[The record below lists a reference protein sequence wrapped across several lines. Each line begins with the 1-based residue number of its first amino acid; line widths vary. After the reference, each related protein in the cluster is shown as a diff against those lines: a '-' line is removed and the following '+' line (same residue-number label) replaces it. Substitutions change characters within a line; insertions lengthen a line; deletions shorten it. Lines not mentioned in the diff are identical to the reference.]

1 MRNGQS
7 TGGRRASDVPTKT
20 QPIVREVPRIRHV
33 LAGASAITIS
43 LLMAFAILEF
53 GFARFFYTNEAELRQ
68 DEFDPE
74 LGWRLNPGEYT
85 IKAPQAFMTHTV
97 SINQMGLREAHTP
110 LRNSS
115 SPVRR
120 VVVLGDSFTFGQG
133 VDDTTLF
140 TTQLERRLNERQ
152 TEIRYEVVNAGV
164 PGYGTGQELILTRR
178 LMALGVVG
186 QIYVLNIFTNDLLD
200 NLRLDYG
207 SRMTN
212 PIQPGFTL
220 DADGRLTFSYR
231 PQRILR
237 EGSNL
242 VAAQQRPTSML
253 FSVLQVRLRSL
264 AQTKPGFVR
273 FARTLGFD
281 VTVPRLPGVI
291 SAWYD
296 DEVLR
301 RGIPLMKALLAE
313 IDATVK
319 KRNAVLL
326 VSLIPSPMQ
335 VYKDAYGEI
344 LRASFPDDPMA
355 QGFLTDPNRAQRLI
369 RLMCQELNLPFLDVY
384 DEFAA
389 SNRSLYVPVDGHFN
403 EAGHA
408 LYAES
413 LEQFVRAH
421 LPEAAQRSTRLPE
434 AIH

>member
-1 MRNGQS
+1 MRDGGS
-7 TGGRRASDVPTKT
+7 GETGTAGVPQKT
-20 QPIVREVPRIRHV
+20 EPITREVPRIRRV
-33 LAGASAITIS
+33 LAAAVAITIS
-43 LLMAFAILEF
+43 LLLAFAILEF
-53 GFARFFYTNEAELRQ
+53 GFARFYYTNDAELRQ
-68 DEFDPE
+68 DEFDPD
-74 LGWRLNPGEYT
+74 LGWRLKPGEYT
-85 IKAPQAFMTHTV
+85 VKAPQAFMTHAV

-110 LRNSS
+110 LLNST

-133 VDDTTLF
+133 VDDATLF
-140 TTQLERRLNERQ
+140 TTQLERRLNQRQ
-152 TEIRYEVVNAGV
+152 AAIRYEVINAGV
-164 PGYGTGQELILTRR
+164 PGYGTGQELILTRW
-178 LMALGVVG
+178 LMAGGVVG
-186 QIYVLNIFTNDLLD
+186 QVYVLNLFTNDLLD

-212 PIQPGFTL
+212 PVQPGFAL
-220 DADGRLTFSYR
+220 DPDGRLTFSYR
-231 PQRILR
+231 PQQILR

-273 FARTLGFD
+273 LARTLGFD

-296 DEVLR
+296 DEVLQQ
-301 RGIPLMKALLAE
+301 GLPLMKSLLAE

-319 KRNAVLL
+319 MRNAVLL

-335 VYKDAYGEI
+335 VYKEAYGEI

-355 QGFLTDPNRAQRLI
+355 QGFLADPNRAQRLI
-369 RLMCQELNLPFLDVY
+369 RAMCEELNLPFLDVY

-413 LEQFVRAH
+413 LERFVGAH
-421 LPEAAQRSTRLPE
+421 LPEAAQHSTLLRD

>member
-1 MRNGQS
+1 MRDRESSGKVPA
-7 TGGRRASDVPTKT
+7 RRL
-20 QPIVREVPRIRHV
+20 RRV
-33 LAGASAITIS
+33 LAGAITIAIG
-43 LLMAFAILEF
+43 LLLAVAILEF
-53 GFARFFYTNEAELRQ
+53 GFARFYYTNDAELRQ
-68 DEFDPE
+68 DEFDYE
-74 LGWRLNPGEYT
+74 LGWRLKPGQYT
-85 IKAPQAFMTHTV
+85 VKAPQAFMTHAV
-97 SINQMGLREAHTP
+97 SINQMGLRDAHTTP
-110 LRNSS
+110 RNPS

-133 VDDTTLF
+133 VDDAALF

-152 TEIRYEVVNAGV
+152 TDIRYEAINAGV

-178 LMALGVVG
+178 LMDRGIVG
-186 QIYVLNIFTNDLLD
+186 QVYVLNLFTNDLLD

-207 SRMTN
+207 SRRTN

-220 DADGRLTFSYR
+220 DPAGRLTFSYR
-231 PQRILR
+231 PQEIFRA
-237 EGSNL
+237 GSNL
-242 VAAQQRPTSML
+242 VAAQPHPTSVL

-273 FARTLGFD
+273 AARAVGFD

-296 DEVLR
+296 DEVLQE
-301 RGIPLMKALLAE
+301 GIPLMKALLAA

-319 KRNAVLL
+319 SRNAVLL

-355 QGFLTDPNRAQRLI
+355 RGFLQDPNRPQRLV
-369 RLMCQELNLPFLDVY
+369 RAMCQELNLPYLDVY
-384 DEFAA
+384 DVFAA
-389 SNRSLYVPVDGHFN
+389 SNQSLYVPVDGHFN

-413 LEQFVRAH
+413 LERFVSAH
-421 LPEAAQRSTRLPE
+421 LPEATHYSAGLRDVT
-434 AIH
+434 H

>member
-1 MRNGQS
+1 MKDAESNEEV
-7 TGGRRASDVPTKT
+7 RANVPKKA
-20 QPIVREVPRIRHV
+20 QPIAREVPRIRRV
-33 LAGASAITIS
+33 LAGAVAIALS
-43 LLMAFAILEF
+43 LLLAFAILEF
-53 GFARFFYTNEAELRQ
+53 GFARFYYTNDAELRQ

-74 LGWRLNPGEYT
+74 LGWRLKPGEYT
-85 IKAPQAFMTHTV
+85 VKAPQSFMTHAV
-97 SINQMGLREAHTP
+97 SINQMGLREAHTTP
-110 LRNSS
+110 RNTS

-133 VDDTTLF
+133 VDDATLF

-152 TEIRYEVVNAGV
+152 TDLKYEVINAGV
-164 PGYGTGQELILTRR
+164 PGYGTGQEFILTRR
-178 LMALGVVG
+178 LMDRGVVG
-186 QIYVLNIFTNDLLD
+186 QVYVVNLFTNDLLD

-212 PIQPGFTL
+212 PIQPGFAL
-220 DADGRLTFSYR
+220 DSAGQLTFSYK
-231 PQRILR
+231 PQQILR

-242 VAAQQRPTSML
+242 VAAQQQPTSML

-273 FARTLGFD
+273 LARTLGFD

-301 RGIPLMKALLAE
+301 QGIPLMKALLA
-313 IDATVK
+313 AMNTTVK
-319 KRNAVLL
+319 SRNAVLL

-355 QGFLTDPNRAQRLI
+355 TGFLQDPNRAQRLV
-369 RLMCQELNLPFLDVY
+369 RSMCQELNLPLLDVY
-384 DEFAA
+384 DVFAA
-389 SNRSLYVPVDGHFN
+389 SNQSLYVPVDGHFN

-413 LEQFVRAH
+413 LERFVSAH
-421 LPEAAQRSTRLPE
+421 LTDAAEYDARRHDAT
-434 AIH
+434 H